1 MKKMAMSKEERK
13 AYGKKYREE
22 HKEKAKEY
30 SKKYYKNNKR
40 HPRGCLFLCGNSHGG
55 AIYLLSLLCQKC
67 NTTQKEPKK
76 AQKNGFPHRDKV
88 APLYREKKIKNSKF
102 FYSLLAC
109 YFTYI

>member
-40 HPRGCLFLCGNSHGG
+40 HPRGCLFFIWKFTRGGN
-55 AIYLLSLLCQKC
+55 LSP
-67 NTTQKEPKK
+67 EP
-76 AQKNGFPHRDKV
+76 FMS
-88 APLYREKKIKNSKF
+88 EM
-102 FYSLLAC
+102 
-109 YFTYI
+109 